1 MVDATVH
8 NSTRATIDLIEVDY
22 PSASFGVQ
30 ALAPGADF
38 HYRFKI
44 IGSGPLSLT
53 YTDTQHATHTVKGP
67 DLSEGDRG
75 QLLITM
81 GDAGVRWSP
90 TLQHVPH

>member
-8 NSTRATIDLIEVDY
+8 NSTRNAIDLIEVDY

-30 ALAPGADF
+30 ALAPGSDF

-53 YTDTQHATHTVKGP
+53 YTDTQHTTHTVKGP
-67 DLSEGDRG
+67 DLQEGDRG
-75 QLLITM
+75 QLNIIM
-81 GDAGVRWSP
+81 EDSGVRWSP
-90 TLQHVPH
+90 ALQHASH